1 MISIAERRRLLL
13 ELPGAWRPTLS
24 HARIELI
31 ETGMSDASVFRL
43 GSSHYL
49 KIAQD
54 AAAHDLREEIER
66 TAWLGQQGV
75 RVAPAVRVHDGG
87 DFVAILSEALTGS
100 SADETDLSP
109 EIVVPALARAL
120 SALHAVPVVRCPFD
134 ESIAVRLGRAGT
146 LVENGK
152 VDPRTFAVRNR
163 DITPGVLLERLRSA
177 LPSEDVVVVHG
188 DATLS
193 NMIVGNDLSVGF
205 IDCGHAGRA
214 DPYVDLALVTEGLA
228 ERFGPEM
235 ADCFMGAYGRAALDE
250 RKAGYFLDLYELF

>member
-1 MISIAERRRLLL
+1 MISIAERRRLLS
-13 ELPGAWRPTLS
+13 ELPGAWRPALS
-24 HARIELI
+24 RTRIELI

-75 RVAPAVRVHDGG
+75 RVAPAVRVYDAGG
-87 DFVAILSEALTGS
+87 FVAVLSEALAGS
-100 SADETDLSP
+100 SADATDLSP
-109 EIVVPALARAL
+109 AMVVPALARAL

-152 VDPRTFAVRNR
+152 VDPRTFAARNQ
-163 DITPGVLLERLRSA
+163 DIAPGVLLERLQSA
-177 LPSEDVVVVHG
+177 VPSEDVVVVHG

-214 DPYVDLALVTEGLA
+214 DSYVDLALVTEGVA

-235 ADCFMGAYGRAALDE
+235 ADCFMDAYGRAALDE

>member
-1 MISIAERRRLLL
+1 MISIAERRRLLSV
-13 ELPGAWRPTLS
+13 LPVAWRPALA
-24 HARIELI
+24 HARIERI

-43 GSSHYL
+43 GASSYL

-54 AAAHDLREEIER
+54 AAAHDLRGEIER

-75 RVAPAVRVHDGG
+75 RVAPAVGVHDAG
-87 DFVAILSEALTGS
+87 DLVAVLSEALTGS
-100 SADETDLSP
+100 SADETELAP

-120 SALHAVPVVRCPFD
+120 SALHAVPAVRCPFD
-134 ESIAVRLGRAGT
+134 ESIAVRLERAGA
-146 LVENGK
+146 LVDNGK
-152 VDPRTFAVRNR
+152 VDPRAFAERNR
-163 DITPGVLLERLRSA
+163 DVTPGALLERLRRTM
-177 LPSEDVVVVHG
+177 PSEDVVVVHG

-214 DPYVDLALVTEGLA
+214 DPYADLALVTEGLA
-228 ERFGPEM
+228 ELFGTAM
-235 ADCFMGAYGRAALDE
+235 ADRFMSDYGRGVLDE

>member
-1 MISIAERRRLLL
+1 M
-13 ELPGAWRPTLS
+13 
-24 HARIELI
+24 
-31 ETGMSDASVFRL
+31 
-43 GSSHYL
+43 
-49 KIAQD
+49 
-54 AAAHDLREEIER
+54 
-66 TAWLGQQGV
+66 
-75 RVAPAVRVHDGG
+75 
-87 DFVAILSEALTGS
+87 
-100 SADETDLSP
+100 
-109 EIVVPALARAL
+109 
-120 SALHAVPVVRCPFD
+120 
-134 ESIAVRLGRAGT
+134 
-146 LVENGK
+146 
-152 VDPRTFAVRNR
+152 RNR